1 MKDNIVLTL
10 YQIIYWD
17 LWAIQSQLF
26 AAGVNG

>member
-26 AAGVNG
+26 GAGVNG